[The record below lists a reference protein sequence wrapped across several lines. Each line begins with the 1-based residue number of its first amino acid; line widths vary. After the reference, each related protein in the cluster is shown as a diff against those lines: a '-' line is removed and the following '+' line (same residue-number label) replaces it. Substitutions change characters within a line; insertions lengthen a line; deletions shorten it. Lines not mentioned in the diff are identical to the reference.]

1 MAPIGLAF
9 AVLDI
14 LHGSRTE
21 LGLVLAARAIPQAV
35 FILLGGVIA
44 DRLPRHAVM
53 VTSNVASMATQGAVA
68 ALLLTGN
75 AELWEIVVLS
85 VLNGT
90 SAAFFFP
97 ASQGIVPQ
105 TVPEAMIQQA
115 NALLRLALNAAN
127 VFGAALGGVLVAA
140 AGPGW
145 AIAID
150 AASFGAAA
158 LFTSML
164 SLPEVVREHTP
175 NIVRELAEGWNA
187 FRARSWLWSIVAQF
201 SILNAVFVGA
211 FQVLGP
217 VQAKAHYGGARVWGL
232 ILGAEAA
239 GLICGGLVMLRAR
252 PQRMLLVAT
261 FSTLVLAL
269 PLLLLAPPAAAATV
283 AVGAFVSGLGLE
295 VFRLLGHDD
304 AAADPRAH
312 ALPALRLRRARVD
325 LPRAAGT
332 GSDRPGGRRGR
343 NVDDALRRGGAR
355 DRSDA
360 ARVRGPRRQGVAKE
374 VTASVFSSRSSR

>member
-9 AVLDI
+9 AVLDS

-53 VTSNVASMATQGAVA
+53 VTSNVASMATQGMVA

-127 VFGAALGGVLVAA
+127 VLGAALGGALVAA

-158 LFTSML
+158 LFTSLL

-187 FRARSWLWSIVAQF
+187 FRSRSWLWSIVAQF

-217 VQAKAHYGGARVWGL
+217 AQAKAHYGGARVWGL

-269 PLLLLAPPAAAATV
+269 PLLLLAPPAAAAAV
-283 AVGAFVSGLGLE
+283 AAGAFVSGLGLE
-295 VFRLLGHDD
+295 VFAVCWDTTMQQQIPEHMLSRLYAYDALGSICLVPLGLAVIGPVADVVGTSTTLY
-304 AAADPRAH
+304 AAALLVIA
-312 ALPALRLRRARVD
+312 ATLPVFAVRDVRELRR
-325 LPRAAGT
+325 
-332 GSDRPGGRRGR
+332 
-343 NVDDALRRGGAR
+343 
-355 DRSDA
+355 
-360 ARVRGPRRQGVAKE
+360 K
-374 VTASVFSSRSSR
+374 

>member
-9 AVLDI
+9 AVLDS
-14 LHGSRTE
+14 LDGTRTE
-21 LGLVLAARAIPQAV
+21 LGLVLAARAIPNAA

-53 VTSNVASMATQGAVA
+53 VTSNVVSMATQGTVA

-75 AELWEIVVLS
+75 AELWEILVLS

-127 VFGAALGGVLVAA
+127 IFGAALGGVLVAA

-158 LFTSML
+158 IFTAML
-164 SLPEVVREHTP
+164 SLPEVVREHAP

-187 FRARSWLWSIVAQF
+187 FRSRKWLWSIVAQF

-217 VQAKAHYGGARVWGL
+217 VQANEHYSGARTWGL

-261 FSTLVLAL
+261 FAILALAL
-269 PLLLLAPPAAAATV
+269 PLALLAPPAVAGAVAAA
-283 AVGAFVSGLGLE
+283 AFVSGVGLE
-295 VFRLLGHDD
+295 VFAVCWDTTMQQQIPEHMLSRLYAYDALGSICLVPVGLAVIGPQATLY
-304 AAADPRAH
+304 AAA
-312 ALPALRLRRARVD
+312 ALVIAATLPVFAVRDVRELRR
-325 LPRAAGT
+325 
-332 GSDRPGGRRGR
+332 
-343 NVDDALRRGGAR
+343 
-355 DRSDA
+355 
-360 ARVRGPRRQGVAKE
+360 K
-374 VTASVFSSRSSR
+374 

>member
-1 MAPIGLAF
+1 
-9 AVLDI
+9 VLGS

-21 LGLVLAARAIPQAV
+21 LGLVLGARSIPNAA

-53 VTSNVASMATQGAVA
+53 VTSNVVSMATQGKVA

-75 AELWEIVVLS
+75 AEIWQLVVLS

-115 NALLRLALNAAN
+115 NALLRLALNPAN
-127 VFGAALGGVLVAA
+127 VFGAALGGALVAA

-164 SLPEVVREHTP
+164 SLPEIVRERAP
-175 NIVRELAEGWNA
+175 NIVHELAEGWNA
-187 FRARSWLWSIVAQF
+187 FRSRAWLWSIVAQF

-211 FQVLGP
+211 YAYDALGSICLVPLGLALIGP
-217 VQAKAHYGGARVWGL
+217 VADAIGT
-232 ILGAEAA
+232 EA
-239 GLICGGLVMLRAR
+239 
-252 PQRMLLVAT
+252 
-261 FSTLVLAL
+261 TLY
-269 PLLLLAPPAAAATV
+269 AAAALVIAATLPV
-283 AVGAFVSGLGLE
+283 FAVRDVRE
-295 VFRLLGHDD
+295 
-304 AAADPRAH
+304 
-312 ALPALRLRRARVD
+312 LRR
-325 LPRAAGT
+325 
-332 GSDRPGGRRGR
+332 
-343 NVDDALRRGGAR
+343 
-355 DRSDA
+355 
-360 ARVRGPRRQGVAKE
+360 K
-374 VTASVFSSRSSR
+374 

>member
-9 AVLDI
+9 AVLDS

-21 LGLVLAARAIPQAV
+21 LGLVLAARSIPNAV
-35 FILLGGVIA
+35 FILIGGVIA
-44 DRLPRHAVM
+44 DRLPRNAVM
-53 VTSNVASMATQGAVA
+53 VTSNVASMATQGTVA
-68 ALLLTGN
+68 ALLLTGH
-75 AELWEIVVLS
+75 AELWHLVVLS
-85 VLNGT
+85 ALNGV

-127 VFGAALGGVLVAA
+127 VLGAAVGGLLVAA

-150 AASFGAAA
+150 AASFGVAA
-158 LFTSML
+158 LFTAML
-164 SLPEVVREHTP
+164 RLPEVVREHAP
-175 NIVRELAEGWNA
+175 NFVRELAEGWNA
-187 FRARSWLWSIVAQF
+187 FRSRTWLWAIVAQF
-201 SILNAVFVGA
+201 SILNAAFVGA

-217 VQAKAHYGGARVWGL
+217 AQSNAHYGGARIWGL

-269 PLLLLAPPAAAATV
+269 PLALLAPPAAAGIV
-283 AVGAFVSGLGLE
+283 AIAAFVSGVGLE
-295 VFRLLGHDD
+295 VFAVFWDTTMQQQIPEHMLSRVYAYDALGSICLVPLGLAVIGPLADAIGTEAALYG
-304 AAADPRAH
+304 AAALIVGAT
-312 ALPALRLRRARVD
+312 LPVFAVRDVRELRR
-325 LPRAAGT
+325 T
-332 GSDRPGGRRGR
+332 
-343 NVDDALRRGGAR
+343 
-355 DRSDA
+355 
-360 ARVRGPRRQGVAKE
+360 
-374 VTASVFSSRSSR
+374 

>member
-9 AVLDI
+9 AVLDT

-21 LGLVLAARAIPQAV
+21 LGLVLAARAIPNAV

-44 DRLPRHAVM
+44 DRLPRHLVM

-75 AELWEIVVLS
+75 AEVWQLVVLS
-85 VLNGT
+85 ALNGT
-90 SAAFFFP
+90 VAAFFFP

-105 TVPEAMIQQA
+105 TVPEPMIQQA

-158 LFTSML
+158 LFTAML
-164 SLPEVVREHTP
+164 SLPEVVREQAP
-175 NIVRELAEGWNA
+175 NFVRELAEGWAA
-187 FRARSWLWSIVAQF
+187 FRSRTWFWSIVAQF
-201 SILNAVFVGA
+201 SILNAAFVGA

-217 VQAKAHYGGARVWGL
+217 VQANAHYGGARTWGL
-232 ILGAEAA
+232 ILGAE
-239 GLICGGLVMLRAR
+239 CGGPDLRRPGDAALRGPADVAGGDLFDPPARAAARAARRR
-252 PQRMLLVAT
+252 PQWPQPSRPRP
-261 FSTLVLAL
+261 SS
-269 PLLLLAPPAAAATV
+269 PA
-283 AVGAFVSGLGLE
+283 SGSSLR
-295 VFRLLGHDD
+295 RLLGHDD
-304 AAADPRAH
+304 AAADPRAD
-312 ALPALRLRRARVD
+312 AVPALRL
-325 LPRAAGT
+325 
-332 GSDRPGGRRGR
+332 
-343 NVDDALRRGGAR
+343 
-355 DRSDA
+355 
-360 ARVRGPRRQGVAKE
+360 
-374 VTASVFSSRSSR
+374 

>member
-9 AVLDI
+9 AVLDN

-21 LGLVLAARAIPQAV
+21 LGLVLAARSIPMAA

-53 VTSNVASMATQGAVA
+53 VTSNTFSMATQGAVA

-75 AELWEIVVLS
+75 AHLWELVVLS

-105 TVPEAMIQQA
+105 TVPETMIQQA

-127 VFGAALGGVLVAA
+127 VLGAAAGGALVAA

-164 SLPEVVREHTP
+164 SLPEVIREHAP
-175 NIVRELAEGWNA
+175 NLVRELAEGWNA
-187 FRARSWLWSIVAQF
+187 FRSRAWLWSIVAQ
-201 SILNAVFVGA
+201 
-211 FQVLGP
+211 
-217 VQAKAHYGGARVWGL
+217 
-232 ILGAEAA
+232 
-239 GLICGGLVMLRAR
+239 
-252 PQRMLLVAT
+252 
-261 FSTLVLAL
+261 
-269 PLLLLAPPAAAATV
+269 
-283 AVGAFVSGLGLE
+283 
-295 VFRLLGHDD
+295 
-304 AAADPRAH
+304 
-312 ALPALRLRRARVD
+312 
-325 LPRAAGT
+325 
-332 GSDRPGGRRGR
+332 
-343 NVDDALRRGGAR
+343 
-355 DRSDA
+355 
-360 ARVRGPRRQGVAKE
+360 
-374 VTASVFSSRSSR
+374 SRS

>member
-9 AVLDI
+9 AVLDT
-14 LHGSRTE
+14 LDGSRTE
-21 LGLVLAARAIPQAV
+21 LGLVLAARAIPNAA

-53 VTSNVASMATQGAVA
+53 VTSNVVSMLTQGTVA

-75 AELWEIVVLS
+75 AEIWQIVVLS
-85 VLNGT
+85 ALNGT

-127 VFGAALGGVLVAA
+127 VFGAALGGALVAA

-150 AASFGAAA
+150 AASFGVAA
-158 LFTSML
+158 LFTGLL
-164 SLPEVVREHTP
+164 SLPEIVRERAP
-175 NIVRELAEGWNA
+175 NMVHELAEGWAA
-187 FRARSWLWSIVAQF
+187 FRSRTWLWSIVAQF

-217 VQAKAHYGGARVWGL
+217 VQANAHYGGARLWGV

-252 PQRMLLVAT
+252 PQRMLLLAT

-269 PLLLLAPPAAAATV
+269 PLALLAPPAAAGVV
-283 AVGAFVSGLGLE
+283 AAAAFVSGVGLE
-295 VFRLLGHDD
+295 VFAVCWDTTMQQQIPERMLSRLYAYDALGSICLVPVGLAVIGPVADAIGTETTLY
-304 AAADPRAH
+304 AAALLVIGAT
-312 ALPALRLRRARVD
+312 LPVFAVRDVRELRR
-325 LPRAAGT
+325 
-332 GSDRPGGRRGR
+332 
-343 NVDDALRRGGAR
+343 
-355 DRSDA
+355 
-360 ARVRGPRRQGVAKE
+360 K
-374 VTASVFSSRSSR
+374 

>member
-9 AVLDI
+9 AVLDN

-21 LGLVLAARAIPQAV
+21 LGLVLAARSIPMAA

-53 VTSNVASMATQGAVA
+53 VTSNAFSMATQGAVA

-75 AELWEIVVLS
+75 AHLWELVVLS

-105 TVPEAMIQQA
+105 TVPETMIQQA

-127 VFGAALGGVLVAA
+127 VLGAAAGGALVAA

-164 SLPEVVREHTP
+164 SLPEVIREHAP
-175 NIVRELAEGWNA
+175 NLVRELAEGWNA
-187 FRARSWLWSIVAQF
+187 FRSRAWLWSIVAQF
-201 SILNAVFVGA
+201 SILNAVFVGS

-217 VQAKAHYGGARVWGL
+217 AQSKAHYGGARLWGV

-252 PQRMLLVAT
+252 PQRMLLLAT

-269 PLLLLAPPAAAATV
+269 PLALLGPPAAAAVV
-283 AVGAFVSGLGLE
+283 AAAAFVSGFGLE
-295 VFRLLGHDD
+295 VFAVCWDTTMQQQIPGHMLSRLYAYDALGSICLVPVGLAVIGPLADAIGTRPTLYG
-304 AAADPRAH
+304 AAALVVA
-312 ALPALRLRRARVD
+312 ATLPVFAVRDVRELRR
-325 LPRAAGT
+325 
-332 GSDRPGGRRGR
+332 
-343 NVDDALRRGGAR
+343 
-355 DRSDA
+355 
-360 ARVRGPRRQGVAKE
+360 K
-374 VTASVFSSRSSR
+374 

>member
-9 AVLDI
+9 AVLDS
-14 LHGSRTE
+14 LDGTRTE
-21 LGLVLAARAIPQAV
+21 LGLVLAARAIPNAA

-53 VTSNVASMATQGAVA
+53 VTSNVVSMATQGTVA

-75 AELWEIVVLS
+75 AELWEILVLS

-127 VFGAALGGVLVAA
+127 IFGAALGGVLVAA

-158 LFTSML
+158 IFTAML
-164 SLPEVVREHTP
+164 SLPEVVREHAP

-187 FRARSWLWSIVAQF
+187 FRSRKWLWSIVAQF

-217 VQAKAHYGGARVWGL
+217 VQANEHYGGARTWGL

-261 FSTLVLAL
+261 FAILALAL
-269 PLLLLAPPAAAATV
+269 PLALLAPPAVAGAVAAA
-283 AVGAFVSGLGLE
+283 AFVSGVGLE
-295 VFRLLGHDD
+295 VFAVCWDTTMQQQIPEHMLSRLYAYDALGSICLVPVGLAVIGPVADVIGTQATLY
-304 AAADPRAH
+304 AAA
-312 ALPALRLRRARVD
+312 ALVIAATLPVFAVRDVRELRR
-325 LPRAAGT
+325 
-332 GSDRPGGRRGR
+332 
-343 NVDDALRRGGAR
+343 
-355 DRSDA
+355 
-360 ARVRGPRRQGVAKE
+360 K
-374 VTASVFSSRSSR
+374 

>member
-9 AVLDI
+9 AVLDS
-14 LHGSRTE
+14 LHGSRT
-21 LGLVLAARAIPQAV
+21 
-35 FILLGGVIA
+35 
-44 DRLPRHAVM
+44 
-53 VTSNVASMATQGAVA
+53 
-68 ALLLTGN
+68 
-75 AELWEIVVLS
+75 
-85 VLNGT
+85 
-90 SAAFFFP
+90 
-97 ASQGIVPQ
+97 
-105 TVPEAMIQQA
+105 
-115 NALLRLALNAAN
+115 
-127 VFGAALGGVLVAA
+127 
-140 AGPGW
+140 
-145 AIAID
+145 IAID

-187 FRARSWLWSIVAQF
+187 FRSRSWLWSIVAQF

-269 PLLLLAPPAAAATV
+269 PLLLLAPPAAAAAV
-283 AVGAFVSGLGLE
+283 AAGAFVSGLGLE
-295 VFRLLGHDD
+295 VFAVCWDTTMQQQIPEHMLSRLYAYDALGSICLVPLGLASIGPVADAVGTSTTLY
-304 AAADPRAH
+304 AAALLVIA
-312 ALPALRLRRARVD
+312 ATLPVFAVRDVRELRR
-325 LPRAAGT
+325 
-332 GSDRPGGRRGR
+332 
-343 NVDDALRRGGAR
+343 
-355 DRSDA
+355 
-360 ARVRGPRRQGVAKE
+360 K
-374 VTASVFSSRSSR
+374 

>member
-9 AVLDI
+9 AVLDT

-21 LGLVLAARAIPQAV
+21 LGLVLAARAIPNAA

-44 DRLPRHAVM
+44 DRLPRHLVM

-75 AELWEIVVLS
+75 AEVWQLVVLS
-85 VLNGT
+85 ALNGT
-90 SAAFFFP
+90 VAAFFFP

-105 TVPEAMIQQA
+105 TVPEPMIQQA

-158 LFTSML
+158 LFTAML
-164 SLPEVVREHTP
+164 SLPEVVREQAP
-175 NIVRELAEGWNA
+175 NFVRELAEGWAA
-187 FRARSWLWSIVAQF
+187 FRSRAWLWSIVAQF
-201 SILNAVFVGA
+201 SILNAAFVGA

-217 VQAKAHYGGARVWGL
+217 VQANAHYDGARTWGL

-252 PQRMLLVAT
+252 PQRMLLVGDLFDPAARAAAGAARAAR
-261 FSTLVLAL
+261 S
-269 PLLLLAPPAAAATV
+269 APPPSRPRPSSPA
-283 AVGAFVSGLGLE
+283 SGS
-295 VFRLLGHDD
+295 RSS
-304 AAADPRAH
+304 PS
-312 ALPALRLRRARVD
+312 
-325 LPRAAGT
+325 AGT
-332 GSDRPGGRRGR
+332 RPC
-343 NVDDALRRGGAR
+343 
-355 DRSDA
+355 
-360 ARVRGPRRQGVAKE
+360 
-374 VTASVFSSRSSR
+374 SSRSPSTCCRGSTPMTRSDRSASYPSAWP

>member
-9 AVLDI
+9 AVLNT
-14 LHGSRTE
+14 LNGSTTE
-21 LGLVLAARAIPQAV
+21 LGLVLAARAIPNAAFV
-35 FILLGGVIA
+35 LLGGVIA
-44 DRLPRHAVM
+44 DRLPRHTVM
-53 VTSNVASMATQGAVA
+53 VTSNIASMATQGTVA

-75 AELWEIVVLS
+75 ARVWQLIVLS
-85 VLNGT
+85 ALNGT

-127 VFGAALGGVLVAA
+127 VLGAALGGALVAV

-150 AASFGAAA
+150 AASFGVAA

-164 SLPEVVREHTP
+164 SLPEIVRERAP

-187 FRARSWLWSIVAQF
+187 FRSRAWLWSIVAQF

-217 VQAKAHYGGARVWGL
+217 VQANAHYDGARTWGL

-252 PQRMLLVAT
+252 PHRRSHSRCWRRRRRPQPSPQRP
-261 FSTLVLAL
+261 SS
-269 PLLLLAPPAAAATV
+269 PAAAWR
-283 AVGAFVSGLGLE
+283 SS
-295 VFRLLGHDD
+295 
-304 AAADPRAH
+304 PS
-312 ALPALRLRRARVD
+312 
-325 LPRAAGT
+325 AGT
-332 GSDRPGGRRGR
+332 RRC
-343 NVDDALRRGGAR
+343 
-355 DRSDA
+355 
-360 ARVRGPRRQGVAKE
+360 
-374 VTASVFSSRSSR
+374 SSRSPSTCSRASTPTTRSGRSASCLSAWP